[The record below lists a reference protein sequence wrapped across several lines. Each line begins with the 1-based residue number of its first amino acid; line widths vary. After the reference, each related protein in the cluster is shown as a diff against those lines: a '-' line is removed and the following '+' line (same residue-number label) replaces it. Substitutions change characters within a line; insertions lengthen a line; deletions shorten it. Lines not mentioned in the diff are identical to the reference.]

1 MKINEI
7 ITEGAGIQQWV
18 RGDLRPNLKGGAF
31 FHSKDYFDK
40 ALQAPKGSW
49 LHTAAMN
56 SPQHPDRGFKWATPE
71 RRKEIRRAMQAG
83 VTGAHKQAQKYK
95 NKKPFV
101 PKVKVDYTDQ
111 MYPTD

>member
-7 ITEGAGIQQWV
+7 ITEGAGISKWV
-18 RGDLRPNLKGGAF
+18 RSDLRPELKGGAF
-31 FHSKDYFDK
+31 FHSQDYFNK
-40 ALQAPKGSW
+40 ALAAPKGSW

-71 RRKEIRRAMQAG
+71 RRKKIRKAMQAG
-83 VTGAHKQAQKYK
+83 VQRAKDFVPD
-95 NKKPFV
+95 KK

-111 MYPTD
+111 MYPTN